1 MVVFLSEDDDE
12 RLLKKGP
19 ELFKEL
25 LRVYPVAEPEDYFKA
40 GQWRDDVMKVDLQLI
55 EAHRLE
61 AGAPD
66 PPPLEEVNV
75 PELPTAQPAR
85 PVAGITAPALTGL
98 SALMGARATVAGGAP
113 VVAGG
118 QPGSVVAELRLLALF
133 VAKWKLDATK
143 TKLALAKLPVE
154 RRRYVIQNFKA
165 TATGEEAPPEL
176 EKYIATCVPMSTTSS
191 SAKRRSM
198 VVQSEL

>member
-1 MVVFLSEDDDE
+1 PLWLGGVRGAGLLGLAAQLALGRQEGPLLLRIRTALQGALDARCETAATMVVLLNEDEDE

-19 ELFKEL
+19 DLFQEL

-40 GQWRDDVMKVDLQLI
+40 GQWRDEVMKTDLQLI

-66 PPPLEEVNV
+66 PPALDEVKM
-75 PELPTAQPAR
+75 PELPTAQPAGAGVR
-85 PVAGITAPALTGL
+85 PPVTGL

-113 VVAGG
+113 ALAA
-118 QPGSVVAELRLLALF
+118 PGSGVVELRLMALF

-143 TKLALAKLPVE
+143 TKLALAKLP
-154 RRRYVIQNFKA
+154 
-165 TATGEEAPPEL
+165 
-176 EKYIATCVPMSTTSS
+176 
-191 SAKRRSM
+191 
-198 VVQSEL
+198 SE

>member
-1 MVVFLSEDDDE
+1 MVVLLSEDDDE

-25 LRVYPVAEPEDYFKA
+25 LRIYPVAEPDDYFKA
-40 GQWRDDVMKVDLQLI
+40 GQWRDDVMKTDLQLI

-66 PPPLEEVNV
+66 PPPLEEVKL
-75 PELPTAQPAR
+75 PPLPTAR
-85 PVAGITAPALTGL
+85 PVPVIGAPALTGL

-118 QPGSVVAELRLLALF
+118 QPGSVVVELRLLALF
-133 VAKWKLDATK
+133 VTKWKLDATK
-143 TKLALAKLPVE
+143 TKLTLAKLPAE

-165 TATGEEAPPEL
+165 TTTGEEAATEL
-176 EKYIATCVPMSTTSS
+176 EQYIEECEKTEAWGPLKPEP
-191 SAKRRSM
+191 AAD
-198 VVQSEL
+198 